1 MRIISGTI
9 KGKKLFT
16 PKTDNIRP
24 TTDRTREAIFSILY
38 SKLSNGFNSLRVL
51 DIFSGSGAFGLEAL
65 SRGAENV
72 CFLDIDLTL
81 TQKNAKL
88 CGFTNISYQ
97 KTDARRLKPATNAY
111 DIIFMDAPYNQGL
124 TLPVLENLY
133 QKNYLKETTII
144 IVELEKEEH
153 IDLPQTYTQID
164 ERVYGISKIL
174 FLTKGS

>member
-1 MRIISGTI
+1 
-9 KGKKLFT
+9 
-16 PKTDNIRP
+16 
-24 TTDRTREAIFSILY
+24 
-38 SKLSNGFNSLRVL
+38 
-51 DIFSGSGAFGLEAL
+51 
-65 SRGAENV
+65 
-72 CFLDIDLTL
+72 
-81 TQKNAKL
+81 
-88 CGFTNISYQ
+88 
-97 KTDARRLKPATNAY
+97 
-111 DIIFMDAPYNQGL
+111 MDAPYNQGL